1 MTFKLSAR
9 SRDKLS
15 GVDERMAAV
24 VTSAIHRTK
33 IDFGVICGL
42 RTIEEQRELVKS
54 GASQTMKSKH
64 IDGLAVDLMAYVG
77 PRGSWELNLY
87 DDIADAMAEAAREV
101 DVPIRWGA
109 AWDCAKYST
118 VGWHDGGRDER
129 LYRHASRA
137 GQTPVYRRPALRAD
151 GLTQHRLN
159 AVIHSLPRKLGG
171 LDAYSSAAWRGAQYK
186 QSYIQSHIRKYLRI
200 AIDACE
206 HVARFAPAIS
216 ARLDGRLH
224 LHGQQLTVGRLHPQV
239 VVLHVYPMAA
249 YPALLK
255 LGGDEKLAS
264 TSDVDAVGHARNI
277 LHLNDFI

>member
-87 DDIADAMAEAAREV
+87 DEIADAMSEAAREV

-109 AWDCAKYST
+109 AWSVPNIAQYTEGNMEDAMNSYIDLRRSQ
-118 VGWHDGGRDER
+118 G
-129 LYRHASRA
+129 
-137 GQTPVYRRPALRAD
+137 RRPFID
-151 GLTQHRLN
+151 GPHFEL
-159 AVIHSLPRKLGG
+159 AV
-171 LDAYSSAAWRGAQYK
+171 
-186 QSYIQSHIRKYLRI
+186 
-200 AIDACE
+200 
-206 HVARFAPAIS
+206 
-216 ARLDGRLH
+216 
-224 LHGQQLTVGRLHPQV
+224 
-239 VVLHVYPMAA
+239 
-249 YPALLK
+249 
-255 LGGDEKLAS
+255 
-264 TSDVDAVGHARNI
+264 
-277 LHLNDFI
+277 